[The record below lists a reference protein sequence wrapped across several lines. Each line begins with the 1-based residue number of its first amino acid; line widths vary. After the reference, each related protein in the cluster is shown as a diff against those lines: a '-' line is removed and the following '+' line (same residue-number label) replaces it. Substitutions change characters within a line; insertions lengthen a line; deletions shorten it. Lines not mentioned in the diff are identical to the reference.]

1 MNEIKQDPKTPT
13 ERELLGH
20 FIDLGLLNMSLQELR
35 VDWMRLHLDNFQL
48 NTKINQL
55 IAKNKSDR
63 TAGPA
68 AKKKKGDEILFYL
81 VSLAVV
87 KDAED
92 EKITGKTLARFWD
105 ALILEILGEKGFA
118 EDIDRPTVSRDRLA
132 KALREFRK
140 IKKNWVTASKTEFP
154 EKD

>member
-1 MNEIKQDPKTPT
+1 MNKIKLDPKTPT

-20 FIDLGLLNMSLQELR
+20 FVDSGLLNMSLQELR
-35 VDWMRLHLDNFQL
+35 VDWIRLHLDNFQL
-48 NTKINQL
+48 NTKIDQL
-55 IAKNKSDR
+55 LSKIKRDR
-63 TAGPA
+63 KAGPA

-87 KDAED
+87 KDAEG

-118 EDIDRPTVSRDRLA
+118 EDIDRPKVSRDRLA

-140 IKKNWVTASKTEFP
+140 IKKNWGTASKTEFP
-154 EKD
+154 EKN